1 MKIFY
6 NHRQSEE
13 SEMTHKTVLISNKN
27 NDGRVQI
34 YTDLN
39 NSELIDQT
47 KNIKLKKIKVRLQ
60 ITHN

>member
-1 MKIFY
+1 
-6 NHRQSEE
+6 
-13 SEMTHKTVLISNKN
+13 MTHKTVLISNKN

-39 NSELIDQT
+39 NSELIDKT
-47 KNIKLKKIKVRLQ
+47 KNIKLKQIKVRLQ